1 MILLTTDISGM
12 DIVTTYKTFVFI
24 SGVIV
29 LIWGFLKTVREIAKP
44 LTDLKKTVDAHSTQ
58 IKDLEEHNKKFD
70 EGMTVMQQSLLQ
82 IMNHLIDGNHTDKL
96 VKARDDMQIYL
107 TKK

>member
-1 MILLTTDISGM
+1 MIILASDITGA
-12 DIVTTYKTFVFI
+12 DIVTTYKTLVFVM
-24 SGVIV
+24 GAV
-29 LIWGFLKTVREIAKP
+29 LAVWGFIKVLKEINKP
-44 LTDLKKTVDAHSTQ
+44 LTDLRKTVEDHSSQ
-58 IKDLEEHNKKFD
+58 IKELEEHNKKFD

>member
-1 MILLTTDISGM
+1 MIILTSNISGT
-12 DIVTTYKTFVFI
+12 DIVTTYKTLVFVM
-24 SGVIV
+24 SVVIAV
-29 LIWGFLKTVREIAKP
+29 WGFINAIKEINKP
-44 LTDLKKTVDAHSTQ
+44 LADLKKTVETHTAQ

-70 EGMTVMQQSLLQ
+70 EGMAVMQQSLLQ
-82 IMNHLIDGNHTDKL
+82 IMNHMIDGNHTEQL